1 MRDLGF
7 QPEGCKLLVKVEKV
21 SEKTEGGIYVPDSV
35 QDAAK
40 FTAVRG
46 EVLAIGPA
54 AAIEF
59 DDGPLKVG
67 DEVIHAKHSG
77 VFVTGDDGVDV
88 RIVNDIDI
96 QARIR

>member
-1 MRDLGF
+1 MIK
-7 QPEGCKLLVKVEKV
+7 PEGVKVLILPKEVEK
-21 SEKTEGGIYVPDSV
+21 KTEGGIYVPDSV
-35 QDAAK
+35 QEAAK
-40 FTAVRG
+40 FTAVMG
-46 EVLAIGPA
+46 KVLAIGPA
-54 AAIEF
+54 AAVEF

-96 QARIR
+96 QARI